1 MKCNRE
7 DIIHLLTY
15 LFFLEQ
21 PPNEMPQDYQSLAHP
36 LVNDL
41 TDDSIRN
48 SNLDNEQLNQNNH
61 IERETIGI

>member
-1 MKCNRE
+1 
-7 DIIHLLTY
+7 
-15 LFFLEQ
+15 
-21 PPNEMPQDYQSLAHP
+21 MPQGYQSLAHP

-61 IERETIGI
+61 IEQETIGNLIN